1 MKTLIIAFLSFAS
14 LILTNSNNAIARTS
28 HAMVSGNE
36 VQCKIINDLGHDF
49 TYMNGAASYT
59 ILKDGGAGLSF
70 PIGTILTTTNSKGK
84 VVTFVKISTEM
95 NGKSIQLST
104 LIK

>member
-1 MKTLIIAFLSFAS
+1 MKTLIIAFLSFSS
-14 LILTNSNNAIARTS
+14 LLLINTNNAEARTNYN
-28 HAMVSGNE
+28 MVSGNE

-49 TYMNGAASYT
+49 TYMNGAASFT